1 MFYFI
6 LGVLTGMLFYK
17 TDFEKVSSTLSQ
29 LADLYSTVLQKQDES
44 FSPAMKHYHTTR
56 QVMNFLFVTF
66 LQKYLIY
73 FKPHQETIKLYEGEK
88 VLYPLSI
95 GNKTKYIPFST
106 THLQT
111 PDVLSLSFER
121 NNDLFSEKW
130 LTENITSVLSVY
142 SDMKAITPRDLGLK
156 TLSIEVLDGIDVKK
170 LVFSE
175 QDQIVIN

>member
-6 LGVLTGMLFYK
+6 LGVLTGILFYK
-17 TDFEKVSSTLSQ
+17 IDFEKVSYTLVQ
-29 LADLYSTVLQKQDES
+29 LSDLYSTVLQKQDES
-44 FSPAMKHYHTTR
+44 LSLFMRHYSTTR

-66 LQKYLIY
+66 LQKYLTY

-95 GNKTKYIPFST
+95 GNKTKYIPFAS

-111 PDVLSLSFER
+111 PDILNLSFER

-142 SDMKAITPRDLGLK
+142 SDMKGITPRDLGLK

-170 LVFSE
+170 LTFSE